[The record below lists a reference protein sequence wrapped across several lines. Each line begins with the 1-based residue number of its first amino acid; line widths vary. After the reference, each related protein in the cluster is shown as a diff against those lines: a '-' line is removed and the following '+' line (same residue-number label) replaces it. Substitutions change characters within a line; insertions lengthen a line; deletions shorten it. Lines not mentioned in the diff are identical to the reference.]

1 MFDVIVCG
9 AGPAGSV
16 AATVLARGGARVLLL
31 DRARF
36 PRDKLCGDT
45 MNPGTV
51 AILRRLGLT
60 GGFEDEALPVDG
72 MIVTGERGVRVRAAY
87 GGGARGLALQRRT
100 LDAALLRGA
109 TGAGARVEDGVLVR
123 GPLLDNETPGARV
136 RGVVIAGRDGR
147 DVRVPA
153 PLVIAADGRRSRL
166 AFPLGLARH
175 PRRPRRWA
183 IGAYFENVAG
193 LTSFG
198 EMHVRRGRYLGIA
211 PVPSGSVNV
220 CLVTPGPSTRLG
232 AGPSRRTGA
241 AVTGLDDPAR
251 SLQQAI
257 DGDPQLRERFAG
269 ARMTSAPVVLGPLA
283 IDAAAAGAPGLLLAG
298 DAAGFIDPMTG
309 DGLRFAVR
317 GGELAAEVALAALSG
332 RLADPHV
339 RLARLRRREFAA
351 KWRFNRTL
359 RSLVSSP
366 LAIRA
371 LAQGARVAPGIV
383 HAMVRYAGDCGLA
396 GVTPDTPTTDRA
408 VLEQAVLG
416 ATRPAGR
423 KGPPY
428 A

>member
-51 AILRRLGLT
+51 AILRRLALT
-60 GGFEDEALPVDG
+60 GGFEDGALPVDG

-87 GGGARGLALQRRT
+87 GGGARGLALLRRT

-109 TGAGARVEDGVLVR
+109 SDAGARVEEGVLVR
-123 GPLLDNETPGARV
+123 GPLLESQTPGARV

-147 DVRVPA
+147 DIRVPA

-166 AFPLGLARH
+166 ALPLGLARH

-183 IGAYFENVAG
+183 IGAYFDRVAG
-193 LTSFG
+193 VTSFG

-211 PVPSGSVNV
+211 PVPGGSVNV
-220 CLVTPGPSTRLG
+220 CLVAPGEAL
-232 AGPSRRTGA
+232 RTGSSSA
-241 AVTGLDDPAR
+241 LDDPSR
-251 SLQQAI
+251 LLQQAI
-257 DGDPQLRERFAG
+257 DADPDLRERFAD
-269 ARMTSAPVVLGPLA
+269 ARMTAVPVVLGPLA

-317 GGELAAEVALAALSG
+317 GGELAAQVALAALAG
-332 RLADPHV
+332 TLAPPHV

-359 RSLVSSP
+359 RRLVSRGTTVEIAG
-366 LAIRA
+366 LVA
-371 LAQGARVAPGIV
+371 LAAPWLLRRTI
-383 HAMVRYAGDCGLA
+383 AFAGD
-396 GVTPDTPTTDRA
+396 VPER
-408 VLEQAVLG
+408 
-416 ATRPAGR
+416 
-423 KGPPY
+423 
-428 A
+428 